1 MNICEGDGYCL
12 KQEND
17 LINYSKNPDIKC
29 DHLCI
34 PIKCKNYILCGN
46 QFPEM
51 YIDCWG
57 GEGLCRSCHESYGT
71 WGKMPKGNIGKGILE
86 TSDMLCPVCNDFKT
100 CISQPYCNHS
110 LCVTCFKD
118 CYGYNWEYDGEEP
131 KFPYSEDIKDKWEDV
146 NYRDE
151 IEKFVIE
158 YPLMKKYIEEND
170 KWHNDKEVV
179 YQKMKPF
186 FGICPICK
194 ITEIKYNQILE
205 NKEILRKTFNA
216 FKKKWL
222 MNKYNDSDDDTINK
236 YKFNGIIN
244 QDVKCDAESCQKS
257 MSNFNFGYIKHQLYF
272 CDKPHVL
279 CPECFNKKENNSDF
293 IPYSYEHLLKRNP
306 PWMKVCID
314 KKY

>member
-1 MNICEGDGYCL
+1 MVTE
-12 KQEND
+12 
-17 LINYSKNPDIKC
+17 
-29 DHLCI
+29 
-34 PIKCKNYILCGN
+34 
-46 QFPEM
+46 
-51 YIDCWG
+51 
-57 GEGLCRSCHESYGT
+57 EGLCHNCHVEFGT
-71 WGKMPKGNIGKGILE
+71 WGGHIFTPLE
-86 TSDMLCPVCNDFKT
+86 TSDMLCPACNDFET
-100 CISQPYCNHS
+100 CILQPYCKHS
-110 LCVTCFKD
+110 LCAK
-118 CYGYNWEYDGEEP
+118 CYKKCYDYNWKYDVEKP
-131 KFPYSEDIKDKWEDV
+131 IFPYSNDIEDKWNNTLKLHE
-146 NYRDE
+146 E
-151 IEKFVIE
+151 IEKFVNE

-170 KWHNDKEVV
+170 KWHDDKVV

-194 ITEIKYNQILE
+194 ITENKYDQILE

-222 MNKYNDSDDDTINK
+222 MNKYNDSDDSDDNTINK

-244 QDVKCDAESCQKS
+244 QDVKCDGKSCQKS
-257 MSNFNFGYIKHQLYF
+257 MNNFNFGYIKYQLYF

-279 CPECFNKKENNSDF
+279 CPECFNKKENNFDF